1 MDGFLLLYYAV
12 IVKYVALIYIIFI
25 IIVWFLCIFI
35 DLLWFTTL
43 YFILMDLLLDFYL
56 FKSSP
61 NFLFW
66 LLSLLALLFIVTV
79 TTVIKIRYV
88 NWGLSFIIQTIIIF
102 RVWIAFLFLL
112 EPIIIDKF
120 IEYIYILILF
130 GVVLLCPTFLFLL
143 NYLFIEVSFFP
154 NLSNF
159 FLLLLHIFIHL
170 SV

>member
-35 DLLWFTTL
+35 HLLWFTTL
-43 YFILMDLLLDFYL
+43 YFIFLLLDFYL

-61 NFLFW
+61 NNPFL
-66 LLSLLALLFIVTV
+66 LLSLIALLFIVTV

-88 NWGLSFIIQTIIIF
+88 NWGLSFIIQTIV

-112 EPIIIDKF
+112 KPIIDKF

-159 FLLLLHIFIHL
+159 FLLLLHLFIHL